1 LIRQGAD
8 VRAGVPGGTVR
19 RGLSVLGVIG
29 LTWTFVHGLLTVVAL
44 TSGPTAGTTA
54 EVLRLTAASSPILAV
69 LSFCAAALAF
79 SGRTA
84 ARRPGLAGATF
95 LTLALVCA
103 VALTGCTFLLLR
115 HAAWWGLWW
124 PVLNAPLIAALAVCR
139 RVFRS
144 AQRGG

>member
-1 LIRQGAD
+1 MG
-8 VRAGVPGGTVR
+8 AGVPEGTVR

-29 LTWTFVHGLLTVVAL
+29 LTWTLVHAGLTVVAL
-44 TSGPTAGTTA
+44 TSGRTAGTTA
-54 EVLRLTAASSPILAV
+54 EVLRVTAASSPVLAV

-79 SGRTA
+79 SGRTP

-95 LTLALVCA
+95 LMLALVCA
-103 VALTGCTFLLLR
+103 AVLTGCTVLLLR

-124 PVLNAPLIAALAVCR
+124 PLFNAPLIAALAVCR